1 MKGNGRTN
9 DSLTCEHEL
18 LTPKRVARELA
29 VSEAW
34 VRDHTSGRRHPYLPH
49 IRLGD
54 RRGQLRFR
62 RSDIDAFLQLNARGA
77 MMRKEV

>member
-34 VRDHTSGRRHPYLPH
+34 VRDHTSGRRHPTSPTSAWATAAVSSASGVP
-49 IRLGD
+49 I
-54 RRGQLRFR
+54 
-62 RSDIDAFLQLNARGA
+62 
-77 MMRKEV
+77 